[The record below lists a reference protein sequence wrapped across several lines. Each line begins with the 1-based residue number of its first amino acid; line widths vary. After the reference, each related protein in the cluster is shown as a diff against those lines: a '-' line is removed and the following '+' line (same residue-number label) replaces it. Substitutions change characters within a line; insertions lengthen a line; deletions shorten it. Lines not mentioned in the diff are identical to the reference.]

1 MIPPDLAVAS
11 NQRDSRPAAAAPRR
25 VLLVDDDP
33 ITRQLSTRMLEA
45 TGLAVTAAT
54 DGRQAV
60 NLFAEQP
67 YDVVVLD
74 VEMPRLDGPAAAQR
88 IRRLEAGGG
97 GGHALLV
104 GLSAHRDP
112 ADRERCL
119 AAGMDAFLSKPLD
132 AAALAGLLA
141 GLLAG
146 DRPAAAPQAT
156 PQATPQDA
164 PTPGGAP
171 PGRRAGAVDWQAALA
186 AVAGDHELLAR
197 VAAGAANELPARLGA
212 LHLAAERRDREAAR
226 LAAHAVNGALRVFG
240 PPPVR
245 EHAARLEELVSSEP
259 WPAVGERLAELA
271 QEVERIVAALA
282 DGPPAP
288 AT

>member
-1 MIPPDLAVAS
+1 MIRPDLAVAS
-11 NQRDSRPAAAAPRR
+11 NQRDSRPAAGAPRR

-33 ITRQLSTRMLEA
+33 ITRQLSTRMLA
-45 TGLAVTAAT
+45 ARGLAVTAAT

-74 VEMPRLDGPAAAQR
+74 VEMPELDGPAAAQR
-88 IRRLEAGGG
+88 IRRLEAGG

-132 AAALAGLLA
+132 AAALAGLLR
-141 GLLAG
+141 G
-146 DRPAAAPQAT
+146 DRPPAAPQAASKDA
-156 PQATPQDA
+156 QAAD
-164 PTPGGAP
+164 GAP
-171 PGRRAGAVDWQAALA
+171 AGRRAGAVDWQAARA
-186 AVAGDHELLAR
+186 AVAGDQELLTR
-197 VAAGAANELPARLGA
+197 VAASTARELPTR
-212 LHLAAERRDREAAR
+212 LAALRRATERRDREAAR

-245 EHAARLEELVSSEP
+245 ERAARLEELVPSAP
-259 WPAVGERLAELA
+259 WPALGERLAALA
-271 QEVERIVAALA
+271 EEVERIVAALA
-282 DGPPAP
+282 DGPPP